1 MPLRSFFHV
10 IAAFTVAH
18 ENYTSRHRSC
28 LGQKV
33 SLILSCSGGEST
45 IVIQRDRAL
54 SSLE

>member
-45 IVIQRDRAL
+45 IAIQRDRP
-54 SSLE
+54 